1 MTLKFFQATANQ
13 ANLNRAILLREF
25 YVYGDRYTIRFSIKK
40 IVYFAQKNI
49 SEPFRQNE
57 NLTSF
62 LEKKIFLK
70 INKIRKGQIPN
81 TIRIPARHI
90 LFTNTRLPP

>member
-1 MTLKFFQATANQ
+1 MLC
-13 ANLNRAILLREF
+13 
-25 YVYGDRYTIRFSIKK
+25 G
-40 IVYFAQKNI
+40 KNI

-81 TIRIPARHI
+81 AIRIPARHI
-90 LFTNTRLPP
+90 LFINTRPAPIKIFMA

>member
-13 ANLNRAILLREF
+13 ANLNRAFLLRDS
-25 YVYGDRYTIRFSIKK
+25 YIYGARYTIRFSIKNCMLCG
-40 IVYFAQKNI
+40 KNI

-81 TIRIPARHI
+81 AIRIPARHI